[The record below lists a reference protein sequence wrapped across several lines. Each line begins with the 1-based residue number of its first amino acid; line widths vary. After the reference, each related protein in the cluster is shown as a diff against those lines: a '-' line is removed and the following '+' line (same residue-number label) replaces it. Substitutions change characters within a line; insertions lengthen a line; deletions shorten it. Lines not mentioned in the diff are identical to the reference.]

1 MKKISSLL
9 FALAFASLTQAQDM
23 GKIQGVVVDSET
35 GESLIGANIVIKGE
49 TGAPAYGT
57 ATDLDGRFAL
67 RAPVGT
73 YDLEVSYI
81 SYATKKITGVEV
93 NAKNP
98 TVLNV
103 SLPPEAMRADEIV
116 VTAKA
121 EQNSE
126 VSMLVIQQ
134 KAPVVTDGISAE
146 LMSRASSSDAG
157 DALKRVTG
165 ITIVGGKYTYVRG
178 LGERYSNTQV
188 NGADIPSPEPNRR
201 VVPMDIFPAGLLEN
215 IRISKTFS
223 PDQPGDFSGGSVQIK
238 TRDFPSKFTFSV
250 STSAGYHS
258 QTSFKDIQTYDGG
271 AWDFLGVDDGT
282 RALPDMLKTQ
292 AADQPVRE
300 RGRFSTTGFTAE
312 DIQQFGRAFANVW
325 QPKTKT
331 APANQSYSIS
341 IGNAVGTGAREL
353 GYIFSFT
360 YDNSFKNKNE
370 IWNSYRITADA
381 SGEQV
386 LSPFSTYD
394 VNSTTHNILW
404 GLLFNSSLRLSPRH
418 KISLKTLFNRN
429 TDNEART
436 YTGYNSDRDTDL
448 RDYRLRFVER
458 GILSGQ
464 LSGAH
469 HIGVLLDS
477 NIDWLINLS
486 KATRDEPDN
495 REVLYEDRNG
505 AWTFFDITQSGSR
518 FFFDLIDDAQS
529 AKVDW
534 AIPFSSFH
542 ALPSKLKLGAK
553 GLTKDRT
560 FDARRFRFEQSSG
573 IQRHVDLTLDPEDIF
588 VPDNIAPR
596 RFELRETTRNVDNY
610 SASQNTWAAY
620 AMADLQLSKHWRFVG
635 GIRIE
640 RSKQVLTSFDP
651 FSATATPI
659 EVTLDDT
666 DYLPGLNLVYK
677 LNGRTNFRTAYS
689 RTLARPDFRE
699 LAPFEFVDFI
709 GGRAVS
715 GNPDLQRSTIDNF
728 DFRFEIF
735 PRLGELVAIS
745 AFYKK
750 FHGPIEQI
758 IRPTAQLSVTYQN
771 AKAATNY
778 GVEFEF
784 RRRLDALSPSLE
796 PLSINTN
803 VTLVRSQIEIDP
815 GIGVQTSSERALQ
828 GQSPYAVNAS
838 LGYDRPDHGFQ
849 ANVLYNVFGRRISE
863 VGAQGLPDVFE
874 QPRHQLDFNI
884 KKKFAQFTL
893 KASAKNL
900 LDSEIQFKQR
910 ERIFREYK
918 AGRSFSLGIS
928 YDY

>member
-23 GKIQGVVVDSET
+23 GKIRGVVVDSET

-67 RAPVGT
+67 SAPVGT
-73 YDLEVSYI
+73 HDLEVSYI

-93 NAKNP
+93 NAKDP

-146 LMSRASSSDAG
+146 SMSRASSSDAG

-215 IRISKTFS
+215 IRVSKTFS

-331 APANQSYSIS
+331 APANQSHSIS

-360 YDNSFKNKNE
+360 YDNSFNNKNE

-469 HIGVLLDS
+469 HVGVLLDS

-588 VPDNIAPR
+588 IPDNIAPR

-635 GIRIE
+635 GVRIE
-640 RSKQVLTSFDP
+640 RAKQALTSFDP

-715 GNPDLQRSTIDNF
+715 GNPGLQRSTIDNF

-838 LGYDRPDHGFQ
+838 LGYDRPDYGFQ

-884 KKKFAQFTL
+884 MKKFAQFTL

-910 ERIFREYK
+910 ESIFREYK

>member
-23 GKIQGVVVDSET
+23 GKIRGVVVDSET

-67 RAPVGT
+67 SVPVGT
-73 YDLEVSYI
+73 HDLEVSYI

-93 NAKNP
+93 NAKDP

-215 IRISKTFS
+215 IRVSKTFS

-360 YDNSFKNKNE
+360 YDNSFNNKNE

-469 HIGVLLDS
+469 HVGFLLDS

-620 AMADLQLSKHWRFVG
+620 AMTDLQLSKRWRFVG
-635 GIRIE
+635 GVRIE
-640 RSKQVLTSFDP
+640 RAKQALTSFDP

-659 EVTLDDT
+659 EVTLEDT

-838 LGYDRPDHGFQ
+838 LGYDRPDRGFQ

-884 KKKFAQFTL
+884 RKKFAQFTL